1 MGVPFR
7 AASKASLFT
16 GNFNRATSATAVICY
31 YGRIP
36 MRRKLQWLSFLTSV
50 IVLLLVGRGLLSSQP
65 SAPQVAPREELT
77 RNGGFEESG
86 TSVPQSWFRDSAR
99 TGKKGTVLQDHTRF
113 HSGNASLKLEPNKRN
128 GGDFPLAIAQVIP
141 AATWAGKKVEFSA
154 YVAAEGGAT
163 AVLGMLNFVRQ
174 QPSNLITVTQASGVA
189 GWVRQSQ
196 IYEVPDD
203 PSVQLVITCFVTGTS
218 GSAWFDDVSV
228 VPYGEGGGRGP
239 AEGAANATQA
249 PVSNSS
255 GALKASVEVDVGS
268 VIRQIP
274 RTLYGANAEWIW
286 NGNLLWLE
294 ESRRAHPEVER
305 LTQELGVSL
314 IRYPGGHYSDFYHWR
329 DGVGPFEAR
338 PEALHEKGRNDR
350 SRPNFGTDEALEF
363 AQHVNGELLITVN
376 AGSGS
381 AQEAADWV
389 AHVNGKSERV
399 RYWEVGN
406 ELYLN
411 EGSAMSKS
419 ITVNPMRYAERFRE
433 FAQAMQTVDPRI
445 KLLAIGG
452 ENQGRYANVNY
463 ADWNRTVLEKAG
475 DQIDFL
481 AVHNAYAPVLLSG
494 DDKDLRTVYAAMLAA
509 PVLIKRNL
517 ETIEQQIA
525 RYAPTR
531 AARIGLAVTEW
542 GPLFQ
547 FDFRGRYVDHP
558 KTLGSALFVA
568 STLKAF
574 IESPKMEIAN
584 FFLLNDVSVLGF
596 IGSRDGRVPPV
607 PDWAPTA
614 RYFAFQLFTRHFGE
628 QLVGSK
634 AVGPTYDSK
643 AVGQIEA
650 VKDVPYLDIVSSLSS
665 DGRKLYIMA
674 INKHFDSAIDAEIV
688 LRGFQPALGGTAWT
702 LTGTGIDAHTG
713 TTALQGLLRG
723 KGMEDSQ
730 NPRFSKGGAGEVIL
744 SSSGVAGIK
753 AQFSYRFPPHSVTS
767 LVLSRAK

>member
-1 MGVPFR
+1 
-7 AASKASLFT
+7 
-16 GNFNRATSATAVICY
+16 
-31 YGRIP
+31 
-36 MRRKLQWLSFLTSV
+36 
-50 IVLLLVGRGLLSSQP
+50 
-65 SAPQVAPREELT
+65 
-77 RNGGFEESG
+77 
-86 TSVPQSWFRDSAR
+86 
-99 TGKKGTVLQDHTRF
+99 
-113 HSGNASLKLEPNKRN
+113 
-128 GGDFPLAIAQVIP
+128 VIP
-141 AATWAGKKVEFSA
+141 AASWAGKKVEFSA

-196 IYEVPDD
+196 VYDVPND
-203 PSVQLVITCFVTGTS
+203 PTVQLVITCFVTGTS

-228 VPYGEGGGRGP
+228 VPYREVGGTAP
-239 AEGAANATQA
+239 SEDVANARQT
-249 PVSNSS
+249 PSSNSAT
-255 GALKASVEVDVGS
+255 ALKATVEVDAGT

-274 RTLYGANAEWIW
+274 RTLYGTNVEWIW

-294 ESRRAHPEVER
+294 ESRRAHPDLER

-329 DGVGPFEAR
+329 EGIGPYEAR

-350 SRPNFGTDEALEF
+350 SRPNFGTDEALDF
-363 AQHVNGELLITVN
+363 AQRVNSELLITVN

-389 AHVNGKSERV
+389 AHANGKSERV

-406 ELYLN
+406 ELYMN

-419 ITVNPMRYAERFRE
+419 VTVNPTGYAERFRE
-433 FAQAMQTVDPRI
+433 FAQAMRTADSRI

-452 ENQGRYANVNY
+452 ENEGHYANVTY
-463 ADWNRTVLEKAG
+463 PGWNRTVLETAG
-475 DQIDFL
+475 DQMDFL

-494 DDKDLRTVYAAMLAA
+494 DDKDLRTVYGAMLAA

-517 ETIEQQIA
+517 ETVEQQITK
-525 RYAPTR
+525 YAPAR
-531 AARIGLAVTEW
+531 AAHIGLAVTEW

-574 IESPKMEIAN
+574 IESPKTEIAN

-596 IGSRDGRVPPV
+596 IGSRNGRVPPS

-628 QLVGSK
+628 QLVASK
-634 AVGPTYDSK
+634 AVSPTYDSK
-643 AVGQIEA
+643 AVGMIDA
-650 VKDVPYLDIVSSLSS
+650 VKEVPYLDIVSSLSP
-665 DGRKLYIMA
+665 DGSKLYIMA
-674 INKHFDSAIDAEIV
+674 INKHFDSAIEAEV
-688 LRGFQPALGGTAWT
+688 ALRGFQPASSGTAWT
-702 LTGTGIDAHTG
+702 LTGTGIDANTG

-723 KGMEDSQ
+723 KETEDSQ
-730 NPRFSKGGAGEVIL
+730 NPRFSKGGAGEVAL
-744 SSSGVAGIK
+744 SSSDVGGIK
-753 AQFSYRFPPHSVTS
+753 PQFAYRFPPHSVTS